1 MRPRTVAACL
11 VVLVAALA
19 VSATFVRSY
28 TRAAAVFIRMAQ
40 LGGPAAD
47 ALEWERE
54 PVTVTMVTV
63 PSRHG
68 PLRARLYVPARVRRA
83 VTLVAGVNMLGIDEP
98 RLYGLAYEIAS
109 VGIAVL
115 TPETPDLMR
124 FAITPR
130 TTDMI
135 EDSAVWLAGQ
145 RRLARNGHIGMMGI
159 SFSGAL
165 TTVAAGRRSLRGR
178 VDYVFSFGGYG
189 SFPRVLRFLCTG
201 KEPALEP
208 DGQPGTSSAAP
219 SEVYLRP
226 HDYGAVIILLGVA
239 HRVVP
244 AGQAEPLRA
253 AILEYLAAA
262 HYDLIDKRLAAR
274 TFESAARMAEAL
286 PEPSRTLMRQVNA
299 RDVDRLGALLEPIVR
314 TQGQDPALS
323 PEMSPA
329 PICPV
334 FLIHGTGD
342 TVIPAIESLR
352 LDRYLRDRTRVRTL
366 LSGIITHAEMDQQ
379 HGYGDIWKLV
389 NFFAALIR
397 A

>member
-11 VVLVAALA
+11 VVLVAVVA
-19 VSATFVRSY
+19 VSATYLRSY

-40 LGGPAAD
+40 MSGPVAD

-54 PVTVTMVTV
+54 AVTVEMVTV

-68 PLRARLYVPARVRRA
+68 ALRARLYVPARVRRA

-98 RLYGLAYEIAS
+98 RLYGLAHEIAS

-124 FAITPR
+124 FAITAR

-135 EDSAVWLAGQ
+135 EDSAVWLAAQ
-145 RRLARNGHIGMMGI
+145 RRLARNGRIGMMGI

-165 TTVAAGRRSLRGR
+165 TTVAAGRPSLRGR
-178 VDYVFSFGGYG
+178 VDYVFSFGGYS

-208 DGQPGTSSAAP
+208 EGAPPAAAATAA
-219 SEVYLRP
+219 EVYRRP
-226 HDYGAVIILLGVA
+226 HDYGVVIILLGTA
-239 HRVVP
+239 DRVVP
-244 AGQAEPLRA
+244 ADQVEPLRS
-253 AILEYLAAA
+253 AILAYLAAG
-262 HYDLIDKRLAAR
+262 HYDLIDKGLAGR
-274 TFESAARMAEAL
+274 TFAEAARMADAL
-286 PEPSRTLMRQVNA
+286 PEPSRTLMRQVND

-314 TQGQDPALS
+314 ADGREPALS
-323 PEMSPA
+323 PEGSPA
-329 PICPV
+329 PSCPV
-334 FLIHGTGD
+334 FLLHGTDD
-342 TVIPAIESLR
+342 TVIPAIETLH
-352 LDRYLRDRTRVRTL
+352 LERYLRNKTRVRTL
-366 LSGIITHAEMDQQ
+366 LSNLITHAEMDQQ
-379 HGYGDIWKLV
+379 HGYGEIWKLV
-389 NFFAALIR
+389 SFFAALIR

>member
-1 MRPRTVAACL
+1 
-11 VVLVAALA
+11 
-19 VSATFVRSY
+19 
-28 TRAAAVFIRMAQ
+28 
-40 LGGPAAD
+40 
-47 ALEWERE
+47 
-54 PVTVTMVTV
+54 MVTV

-68 PLRARLYVPARVRRA
+68 PIRARLYVPARVRRA

-98 RLYGLAYEIAS
+98 RLYGLAHEIAS

-115 TPETPDLMR
+115 TPETPDLIR

-135 EDSAVWLAGQ
+135 EDSGVWLAGQ
-145 RRLARNGHIGMMGI
+145 RPLARNGHIGMMGI

-165 TTVAAGRRSLRGR
+165 TIVAAGRPSLRGR

-208 DGQPGTSSAAP
+208 DGQPGISPAAP

-239 HRVVP
+239 DRLVP
-244 AGQAEPLRA
+244 AGQAEPLRT

-262 HYDLIDKRLAAR
+262 HYDLVDKRLAAR
-274 TFESAARMAEAL
+274 TFDSAARMAEAL

-314 TQGQDPALS
+314 TEGQDPALS
-323 PEMSPA
+323 PEKSPA

-352 LDRYLRDRTRVRTL
+352 LDRYLRDKTRVRTL

-379 HGYGDIWKLV
+379 HGYGDIWQLV